1 MAFFRDVT
9 RLKMGLERDS
19 RGIRFVSEER
29 DTNCRDIRENVEKVC
44 GWRIS
49 WNFGVEKYGRDMATT
64 GRCGQVIDV
73 TGAHGW
79 IETKVGQ
86 LKLKS
91 ETKEFFSFFLS

>member
-44 GWRIS
+44 GLRIS